1 MSEINKKIT
10 VGVHVFPPI
19 VIKQL
24 DTYTGFEGDLW
35 AKIAQKL
42 KVDYEF
48 REYEKFTD
56 VLPAVEKG
64 EVDIAFAG
72 ITRTEEREKK
82 VDFSHGTLDSGLHI
96 LVPKKEALSIIFIIK
111 SVFTKEIKNIFLLLI
126 GFVVISA
133 NVLWLAEGGSTAISG
148 SYFPGIFEALWWAVV
163 TVSTVG
169 YGDIT
174 PVTWLGRAVGFLVI
188 LSGLAIF
195 GLYVARVSSALTIK
209 ELKSDINNLSNLRGK
224 RVATVSATT
233 SVSVLRKA
241 GVRLELVDN
250 IEEAYKKLEK
260 KEIDAVVFDA
270 PVLLYYSNNEGAEKT
285 QIAGD
290 LLEPQSYAFALPL
303 KSELR
308 KSINQIILK
317 FQESGDYDLLHKKWF
332 GK

>member
-19 VIKQL
+19 VIKQR

-35 AKIAQKL
+35 AKMAQEL

-82 VDFSHGTLDSGLHI
+82 VDFSYGTLDSGLHI
-96 LVPKKEALSIIFIIK
+96 LVPKKEALSIISIIK

-126 GFVVISA
+126 GFVVVSA

-224 RVATVSATT
+224 RVATVAATT
-233 SVSVLRKA
+233 SVLVLRKA

-270 PVLLYYSNNEGAEKT
+270 PVLLYYSNNEGSEKT

-290 LLEPQSYAFALPL
+290 LLESQSYAFALPL

-308 KSINQIILK
+308 KSINQAILK